1 MSKAPLASAQLIPCQ
16 NPNPMSEPR
25 LSSVHAALACGPP
38 ARKHTLTVSIKEA
51 RGHGRHVKRGII
63 LGVAALVLG
72 LLGFW
77 ACWTS
82 GPAGLL
88 GLLGFNVLASVFGTI
103 AKVLFFPLSVH
114 CGRAR
119 DFGGHDQQKAPP
131 RPPDRPTLTHSET
144 KSVRQEGTAAFT
156 PRVGRLTSRR
166 NIP

>member
-77 ACWTS
+77 ACWAS
-82 GPAGLL
+82 MSWPAFSERSQRCSFFLFL
-88 GLLGFNVLASVFGTI
+88 FIVVVLVILAGTI
-103 AKVLFFPLSVH
+103 NKKLP
-114 CGRAR
+114 R
-119 DFGGHDQQKAPP
+119 D
-131 RPPDRPTLTHSET
+131 
-144 KSVRQEGTAAFT
+144 
-156 PRVGRLTSRR
+156 RLTVQ
-166 NIP
+166 P